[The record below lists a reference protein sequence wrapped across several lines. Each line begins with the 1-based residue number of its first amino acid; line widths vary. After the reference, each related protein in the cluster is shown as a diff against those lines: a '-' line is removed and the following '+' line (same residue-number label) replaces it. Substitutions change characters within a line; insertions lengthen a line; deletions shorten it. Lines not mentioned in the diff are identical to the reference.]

1 MFQAFLTS
9 IQGDFSSVLYPLL
22 IYYVSG
28 CPQIDVVQTDV
39 VPLADLTLQVLTEA
53 DAVLANITAAVPE
66 ISAVCGTDPTS
77 LRILLSEV
85 SRLLCLT
92 ADTVLDTI
100 DFFTC
105 SNWNGLY
112 SSVMYTAVCYNGNT
126 GFGWIAATQTVILM
140 CSLVFLTL
148 RVAFYELVD
157 ESEIDE
163 SRSSPCPGCL
173 HLLRSGGFCLHSCRS
188 TGGHC
193 DKVQSPTQPTNE
205 LLALADQ
212 STKISEWGLLARADQ
227 STARA
232 ECDRAS
238 NRSRTTSNGS
248 NIKSRTILSGSP
260 CLHGSSDH
268 DTREFE

>member
-1 MFQAFLTS
+1 
-9 IQGDFSSVLYPLL
+9 LL
-22 IYYVSG
+22 IYYISG

-39 VPLADLTLQVLTEA
+39 VPLADLTLQLLTEA

-66 ISAVCGTDPTS
+66 ISSICGTDPTS

-112 SSVMYTAVCYNGNT
+112 ASVMYTAVCYNGNT
-126 GFGWIAATQTVILM
+126 GFGWIVSTQTVILI

-157 ESEIDE
+157 ESEIEE
-163 SRSSPCPGCL
+163 SRSSRCTGCL
-173 HLLRSGGFCLHSCRS
+173 NLRWCDRFGPILCRRRNNGPDSKGASNARS
-188 TGGHC
+188 TAEPMNGLR
-193 DKVQSPTQPTNE
+193 T
-205 LLALADQ
+205 LADQ
-212 STKISEWGLLARADQ
+212 STAPS
-227 STARA
+227 
-232 ECDRAS
+232 ECDLAV
-238 NRSRTTSNGS
+238 NERSHFACTRQQDDV
-248 NIKSRTILSGSP
+248 KSRTILTGTQRRHS
-260 CLHGSSDH
+260 SSD
-268 DTREFE
+268 DDSSEAE